1 MSFRTFH
8 KLMLSFACATFI
20 ACGDDSSSSP
30 DEGSFSQS
38 EYSEYVGS
46 TKMLDDVG
54 NYLEFLIKTDNLSM
68 IYLIL
73 TMNENYEFFEKPI
86 NDEAIEPFYE
96 RVEQINSKI
105 DVYEAAL
112 RNIEN
117 SGILERETKALK
129 KIGLIASVFEW
140 TMTLKSSGTKNR
152 EAVMEIMTRDKSAMA
167 QRENLFDELP
177 SRFKNGE
184 TDYKTWWNNFNN
196 GEYDNQAP
204 AIFSTFESSQ
214 NIDFLVAEQDL
225 GINTKK
231 LVHEIGQKAVE
242 QAAEMELEI
251 LKEAAE
257 PVGTGVDVVEYFNLS
272 GEIVKAA
279 KDEDTGKF
287 VDKITETVKKATG
300 LDDVE
305 KTANFAGNVAHIVE
319 TKVAVLSNKLPGNA
333 GKIEIKDSDEKSPAL
348 IGIAVTG
355 TGNIITSVGTNE
367 NGEIGIIVPEGEKVK
382 VTAIDLG
389 GDKYTQTVNV
399 TAGEITK
406 VEASTTESEIL
417 KNSSSSV
424 NSFSPTTSSNSTKSS
439 SSFRWTSSETV
450 NSSSSVANS
459 SSGTKEK
466 GQDIEYDPSEDWSK
480 GSCTDK
486 VVINGGTVI
495 YKDQTKLGI
504 KNMYVSNS
512 DGSYQTITIYPTAAM
527 AEKAY
532 NSAMSVMP
540 TDAGTTT
547 TLDKEN
553 ATIKVVWSAD
563 EGQPVEELY
572 EDLMEECADYAIR
585 ESTY

>member
-68 IYLIL
+68 FYLL
-73 TMNENYEFFEKPI
+73 LVMLE
-86 NDEAIEPFYE
+86 NDENFAKAIEPFYESAEQINSIIIEPFYE

-214 NIDFLVAEQDL
+214 NIDFLAAEQDI

-319 TKVAVLSNKLPGNA
+319 TKVAVLSNKLFGNA

-355 TGNIITSVGTNE
+355 TGKIVTSVGANE

-382 VTAIDLG
+382 VTAIDWG
-389 GDKYTQTVNV
+389 GDKNTQTVKV
-399 TAGEITK
+399 TAGETTK
-406 VEASTTESEIL
+406 VEVSTTESEIL

-424 NSFSPTTSSNSTKSS
+424 NSSS
-439 SSFRWTSSETV
+439 SIRWTSSETV
-450 NSSSSVANS
+450 NS

-512 DGSYQTITIYPTAAM
+512 DGSYQTITIYPTAAS

-532 NSAMSVMP
+532 NAVKSATS

-553 ATIKVVWSAD
+553 ATIKVVWFGE
-563 EGQPVEELY
+563 EGKSVEELY

>member
-8 KLMLSFACATFI
+8 KLILSFACATFI

-68 IYLIL
+68 FYLL
-73 TMNENYEFFEKPI
+73 LVMLE
-86 NDEAIEPFYE
+86 NDENFAKAIEPFYESAEQINSIIIEPFYE

-214 NIDFLVAEQDL
+214 NIDFLAAEQDI

-424 NSFSPTTSSNSTKSS
+424 NSSS
-439 SSFRWTSSETV
+439 SIRWTSSETV
-450 NSSSSVANS
+450 NSSSSFANS

-504 KNMYVSNS
+504 KNMYVFNNE
-512 DGSYQTITIYPTAAM
+512 GGYQTITIYPTAAS

-532 NSAMSVMP
+532 NAVKSATS

-553 ATIKVVWSAD
+553 ATIKVVWFGE
-563 EGQPVEELY
+563 EGKSVEELY
-572 EDLMEECADYAIR
+572 EDLMEECEDYAIR
-585 ESTY
+585 EATY

>member
-20 ACGDDSSSSP
+20 ACGDDSGSSP

-38 EYSEYVGS
+38 EYNEYVGS

-214 NIDFLVAEQDL
+214 NIDFLAAEQDI

-406 VEASTTESEIL
+406 VEASSTESEIL

-424 NSFSPTTSSNSTKSS
+424 NSSS
-439 SSFRWTSSETV
+439 SIRWTSSETV
-450 NSSSSVANS
+450 NSSSSFANS

-532 NSAMSVMP
+532 NSSISSPYV
-540 TDAGTTT
+540 DLSSTTI

-553 ATIKVVWSAD
+553 ATIKVVWFGE
-563 EGQPVEELY
+563 EGKSVEELY

-585 ESTY
+585 EATY